1 MTPRNSSC
9 FDLSLLLKPVSWQS
23 STGVTSRRSDR
34 RVMQRPKDL
43 IFADILYVKVTIVN
57 VVITTITTITTII
70 TITIQMCLNVILSRL
85 KTGRI
90 PCRKI
95 VPTVLTL
102 RLSRLSCL
110 YALGLHGKLRRGALR
125 SLPEISQFVLAL

>member
-1 MTPRNSSC
+1 M
-9 FDLSLLLKPVSWQS
+9 
-23 STGVTSRRSDR
+23 
-34 RVMQRPKDL
+34 
-43 IFADILYVKVTIVN
+43 IVN
-57 VVITTITTITTII
+57 VVITTIITITTVI

-95 VPTVLTL
+95 FPTVLTL
-102 RLSRLSCL
+102 RLSRLSGL

-125 SLPEISQFVLAL
+125 SLPGVSQFVLAL